1 MKTGRRWGNPRGA
14 LVFFP
19 KVRYNIGEFAVQGG
33 RSVDVPVYH
42 LDKVVKVRKEDME
55 DFDGPLDLILHLLS
69 KNKME
74 IRDIPIALLLDQYL
88 EWMEQRERLNL
99 EVASEFVIMA
109 AHLVYIKT
117 RMLLSIDDEE
127 ALSEMEQL
135 MAALEEHQNRESYER
150 IKGIT
155 QVLAGRYAYGR
166 DYLTGQPQPLP
177 QDQTYRYQHQP
188 QDLTAA
194 MQRIFQRGEGA
205 AAPPTRAFRGI
216 VGREPYPVETKARW
230 ILDQLTTLGV
240 THFRAL
246 FQGSKSRSEIVAT
259 FLAVLELCKSNRI
272 YLAGTSEDST
282 LTCTRPQ
289 GEGPQDSE
297 DGGSQTWN

>member
-1 MKTGRRWGNPRGA
+1 M
-14 LVFFP
+14 
-19 KVRYNIGEFAVQGG
+19 
-33 RSVDVPVYH
+33 DVPVYH
-42 LDKVVKVRKEDME
+42 LEKVVKVRKEDME
-55 DFDGPLDLILHLLS
+55 DFNGPLDLILHLLS
-69 KNKME
+69 KNKIE
-74 IRDIPIALLLDQYL
+74 IRDIPISLLLDQYL

-135 MAALEEHQNRESYER
+135 MAALEEHQHKESYER

-155 QVLAGRYAYGR
+155 QVLDGRYAYGR

-177 QDQTYRYQHQP
+177 QEKTYRYQHRP
-188 QDLTAA
+188 EDLTAA
-194 MQRIFQRGEGA
+194 MLRMFQRGEGA
-205 AAPPTRAFRGI
+205 APPPTRAFHGI

-246 FQGSKSRSEIVAT
+246 FRGSRSRSEIVAT
-259 FLAVLELCKSNRI
+259 FLAVLELCKSNQI

-282 LTCTRPQ
+282 LTCTHP
-289 GEGPQDSE
+289 EGDQTPDTE
-297 DGGSQTWN
+297 DGGGETWN